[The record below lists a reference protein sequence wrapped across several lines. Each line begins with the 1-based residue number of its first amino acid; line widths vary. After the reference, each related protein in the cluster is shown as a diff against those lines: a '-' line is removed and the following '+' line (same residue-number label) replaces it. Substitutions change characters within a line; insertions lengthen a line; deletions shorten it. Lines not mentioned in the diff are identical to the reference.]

1 MLFPNLSHMK
11 IGFVCKKKRFLKKVL
26 ILSIFQVCYYLC
38 ASSIV
43 DLFRWTSS
51 VVKRWNGYL
60 RSSKSMHSSREN
72 PRNSSYLATWLYLG
86 GWPACTPPTWWTR
99 TRLWR
104 RTTTTK
110 KTHQNRVI
118 HLDNELEKKI
128 AVQKVNLQKFREIN
142 VVIQLQI

>member
-1 MLFPNLSHMK
+1 ML
-11 IGFVCKKKRFLKKVL
+11 
-26 ILSIFQVCYYLC
+26 LSIFQVCYYLC
-38 ASSIV
+38 TSTIV

-118 HLDNELEKKI
+118 HLDIELEKKLRYTNKKLI
-128 AVQKVNLQKFREIN
+128 CKNSVKATFSLIKFITWYVCSSTVYFTKYFLRES
-142 VVIQLQI
+142 